1 MDLQHVKDYLRVDYD
16 EDDHLITGFIAGAKE
31 YLRGAGVTD
40 QQNNELY
47 NIVILMLVAL
57 FYENREVTDKDI
69 KIPTVIQNF
78 IVQLSVQS
86 GVTP

>member
-1 MDLQHVKDYLRVDYD
+1 MNLQYVKDYLRVDYD
-16 EDDHLITGFIAGAKE
+16 EDDLLITGFIAGAKE
-31 YLRGAGVTD
+31 YLRGAGVPE
-40 QQNNELY
+40 QQRNELY
-47 NIVILMLVAL
+47 NIVVLMLVAL

-86 GVTP
+86 GVTS